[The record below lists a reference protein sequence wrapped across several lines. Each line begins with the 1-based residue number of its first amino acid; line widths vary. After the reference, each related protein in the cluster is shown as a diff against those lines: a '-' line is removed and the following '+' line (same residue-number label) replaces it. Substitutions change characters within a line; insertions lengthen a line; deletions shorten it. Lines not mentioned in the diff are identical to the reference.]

1 MTKMVAPSLLAADFT
16 HLAKDIKMVNESN
29 ADWFHLDI
37 MDGLFVPNISFGLPV
52 IESIKKM
59 AQKPL
64 DTHLMITR
72 PERYIKDFRDAGANQ
87 LTVHYEACTHL
98 HRTIEEIREAGM
110 KAGVTINPHTP
121 VPLLEDI
128 VEMVDLVLI
137 MSVNPGF
144 GGQKFI
150 EKSYERISRL
160 KELIE
165 RTNSHALIE
174 VDGGVTTQN
183 AEKLYQAG
191 ADVLVS
197 GSFIFKSDNPERTI
211 DQLKSGE

>member
-16 HLAKDIKMVNESN
+16 NLAKDIEMVNRSN

-52 IESIKKM
+52 IEAIKKI

-64 DTHLMITR
+64 DTHLMITN
-72 PERYIKDFRDAGANQ
+72 PGRYVKDFRDAGASH
-87 LTVHYEACTHL
+87 LTVHFEACTHL
-98 HRTIEEIREAGM
+98 HRTIEEIHESDM
-110 KAGVTINPHTP
+110 KAGVTINPHNP
-121 VPLLEDI
+121 VHLLEDI
-128 VEMVDLVLI
+128 VEMADLVLI

-150 EKSYERISRL
+150 ENTYERISKLR
-160 KELIE
+160 ELIE
-165 RTNSHALIE
+165 RKNSKAVIE
-174 VDGGVTTQN
+174 VDGGITTEN
-183 AEKLYQAG
+183 AGKLYQAG

-197 GSFIFKSDNPERTI
+197 GSFIFKADNPERTI
-211 DQLKSGE
+211 DQLKSS

>member
-16 HLAKDIKMVNESN
+16 NLTKDIEMVNRSN

-52 IESIKKM
+52 IEAIKKI
-59 AQKPL
+59 AKKPL
-64 DTHLMITR
+64 DTHLMITN
-72 PERYIKDFRDAGANQ
+72 PGRYIKDFRDAGASLLN
-87 LTVHYEACTHL
+87 VHYEACTHL
-98 HRTIEEIREAGM
+98 HRTIEEIHESGM
-110 KAGVTINPHTP
+110 KAGVTINPHSP
-121 VPLLEDI
+121 VHLLEDI

-144 GGQKFI
+144 GGQTFI
-150 EKSYERISRL
+150 ENTYERISKL

-165 RTNSHALIE
+165 RKNSHALIE
-174 VDGGVTTQN
+174 VDGGITTEN
-183 AEKLYQAG
+183 AGKLYKTG

-197 GSFIFKSDNPERTI
+197 GSFIFKSENPEKTI
-211 DQLKSGE
+211 DQFKSS